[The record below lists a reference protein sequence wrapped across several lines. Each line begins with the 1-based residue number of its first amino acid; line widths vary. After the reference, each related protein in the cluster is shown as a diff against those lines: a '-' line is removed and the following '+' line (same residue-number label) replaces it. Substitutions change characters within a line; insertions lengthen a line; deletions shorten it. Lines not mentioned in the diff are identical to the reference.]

1 MPLFLDAR
9 LRAHQRVHTGQT
21 FNCEEDGCTKFFT
34 KLSYLRKH
42 IRTHTG
48 EKPFK

>member
-34 KLSYLRKH
+34 TLSDLRKH